1 MAYLLQFDGGS
12 RGNPGPSGA
21 GFVVYDQNHNMVKE
35 DFCGC
40 GHNTNN
46 FAEYTG
52 VLNGLKYC
60 STLPGLTHLKIQGD
74 SKLVI
79 EHLKGRWRCKAPNLV
94 PLCQECKTLLGKIPH
109 ELEWI
114 PRAKNS
120 RADALSNKGMNLAEN

>member
-21 GFVVYDQNHNMVKE
+21 GFVVYDESGKIIKE
-35 DFCGC
+35 GFCGC

-52 VLNGLKYC
+52 VLNGLKFC
-60 STLPGLTHLKIQGD
+60 ATMPNITQLKIQGD

-79 EHLKGRWRCKAPNLV
+79 EHLKGNWRCKAPNLV
-94 PLCQECKTLLGKIPH
+94 SLFNECKNILKQIPH
-109 ELEWI
+109 QLEWI

-120 RADALSNKGMNLAEN
+120 YADTLSNQGMDLVV